1 MLSAIKTKGNLNM
14 QSVKLSK
21 IIDKM
26 EENGIISK
34 LDEGKQREVLVSE
47 YNFEDIENDEIESKE
62 EEIDQQPITPFAFET
77 NEEEYKEATALVIQT
92 QKASP
97 SQLQRKMRIGYV
109 KAQMYL
115 DKMEEDGIVSPV
127 MKGGQRIVLISG
139 QEYQK

>member
-1 MLSAIKTKGNLNM
+1 MYL
-14 QSVKLSK
+14 
-21 IIDKM
+21 DKM
-26 EENGIISK
+26 EEDCIISK

-62 EEIDQQPITPFAFET
+62 EETDQQPITPFAFET

-127 MKGGQRIVLISG
+127 MKGGQRIVLISR